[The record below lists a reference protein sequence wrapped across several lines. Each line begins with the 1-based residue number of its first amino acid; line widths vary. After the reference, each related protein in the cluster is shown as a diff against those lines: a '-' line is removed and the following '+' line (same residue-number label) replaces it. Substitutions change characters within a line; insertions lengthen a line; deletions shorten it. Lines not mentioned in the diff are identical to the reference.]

1 MRQAINDNPV
11 VQAVVIGVLLLGA
24 AVFLLTSMGGK
35 KSSPAQPVAA
45 ASGQAGAPAPAS
57 GVSASTAA
65 PTTSA
70 VPTTA
75 APAGTTGPW
84 VAGPGLPKKVLADYS
99 SGKTI
104 VLYVYDPKGV
114 EDRDVL
120 AAVNGL
126 KGDSRLAVFTTADT
140 GIARY
145 SRITQGAGV
154 SQVPA
159 LVVISPRGAGAGA
172 PKASVKYGFRS
183 SEGVTQAVRDAVY
196 KGKTLGYDP
205 G

>member
-1 MRQAINDNPV
+1 MREAINDNPV
-11 VQAVVIGVLLLGA
+11 VQAVVIGVLLIGA
-24 AVFLLTSMGGK
+24 AVLVLTSMGGK
-35 KSSPAQPVAA
+35 KSPSATEPVAA
-45 ASGQAGAPAPAS
+45 TSGQVVAPAATPSTPSAS
-57 GVSASTAA
+57 AVPSTAA
-65 PTTSA
+65 P
-70 VPTTA
+70 A
-75 APAGTTGPW
+75 APVGPL
-84 VAGPGLPKKVLADYS
+84 VAGPGLPKKVLAGYS

-104 VLYVYDPKGV
+104 VLYVYNPKGI

-120 AAVNGL
+120 KAVNGL
-126 KGDSRLAVFTTADT
+126 KGDSKLAVFTTGDK

-159 LVVISPRGAGAGA
+159 LVVVSPRGQSGGE
-172 PKASVKYGFRS
+172 PKATVSYGFRS